1 MNHVENTVAAL
12 RRGDVVL
19 VPTDTNYALAA
30 DPWNEQACKKI
41 FDLKKRDMNKP
52 LTLFVAEPEDVWRYT
67 DLTKLGQRILLEKLV
82 ASMPGAINLVV
93 PKSANAPAHPFIK
106 PDSVSIV
113 CNKQSVLREVI
124 RRFGRPLGMSSAN
137 LSGIEATTLIDI
149 EQARE
154 TFGGRVG
161 YILPASE
168 TPTATVSSTIVSL
181 LGSEIETIRAGDINV
196 MALLC

>member
-30 DPWNEQACKKI
+30 DPWNERACKKI
-41 FDLKKRDMNKP
+41 FDLKKRDRNKP

>member
-30 DPWNEQACKKI
+30 DPWNERACKKI
-41 FDLKKRDMNKP
+41 FDLKKRDRNKP

-67 DLTKLGQRILLEKLV
+67 DLTKLSQRILLEKLV

-181 LGSEIETIRAGDINV
+181 LGSEIETLRAGDINV

>member
-30 DPWNEQACKKI
+30 DPWNERACKKI
-41 FDLKKRDMNKP
+41 FDLKKRDRNKP

-181 LGSEIETIRAGDINV
+181 LGSEIETLRAGDINV

>member
-30 DPWNEQACKKI
+30 DPWNERACKKI
-41 FDLKKRDMNKP
+41 FDLKKRDRNKP

-67 DLTKLGQRILLEKLV
+67 DLTKLSQRILLEKLV